1 MALPFDDQ
9 DMTYD
14 LGLRQYILNE
24 NYVLNNL
31 YLDEHIETELR
42 SNKRFKRLLVEV
54 SDDIYRYIF
63 RYTFKNQIPFK
74 RFLLAK
80 REDIRQALK
89 RAMLFQTRYYLRS
102 GGGLLKDM
110 PGVDLER
117 SRLIDLDRLR
127 GEGSIA
133 SQAIDI
139 LSEIPEILY
148 SGIFFIGEVEGLE
161 DGTY

>member
-1 MALPFDDQ
+1 
-9 DMTYD
+9 
-14 LGLRQYILNE
+14 
-24 NYVLNNL
+24 
-31 YLDEHIETELR
+31 
-42 SNKRFKRLLVEV
+42 
-54 SDDIYRYIF
+54 
-63 RYTFKNQIPFK
+63 
-74 RFLLAK
+74 
-80 REDIRQALK
+80 
-89 RAMLFQTRYYLRS
+89 
-102 GGGLLKDM
+102 M